1 MEASNISRLISRY
14 FSNSKRS
21 IEVEANMPVFNQGD
35 KNDRLYYV
43 QSGTLEGYVAD
54 EDGMRL
60 TKIFTATEGTFIGVY
75 SFFSSEGVS
84 SSTVI
89 AREKSVLTWI
99 DKETRPVASDIYGDI
114 NEQFSPVLIHE
125 LRNRQMRTVREAVA
139 KEEALQKLYT
149 AEQMT
154 TLGQLAAGIA
164 HELNNAIG
172 VVNSKT
178 ERLENVVSQLLQE
191 MHPEA
196 MDFLKQGL
204 EHGQVASSSHVR
216 KRAKALESSHKF
228 SRETAKA
235 MARAVPEG
243 EISKHWLANPEEAVK
258 YWSVGRDLRDMRLA
272 AKHSVGIVKSVKQLG
287 RTDIDTDEWLDI
299 NESINKAISLLQS
312 DLRRVSVHLS
322 PAATL
327 PQFKGSS
334 TELVQVWANIM
345 KNACDAMERTSEPSI
360 EISTRHTNNRILI
373 TITNNGPEIDE
384 ATRRKIFQPNFTT
397 KKGGLSFGLGLGLS
411 IVKRII
417 SGYGGSIAVKSS
429 AEKTIFRIKLPVE
442 E

>member
-1 MEASNISRLISRY
+1 MDQDKLDRLINHY
-14 FSNSKRS
+14 FVETGRTM
-21 IEVEANMPVFNQGD
+21 EVAEDKPLLTQGVANE
-35 KNDRLYYV
+35 RLYYV
-43 QSGTLEGYVAD
+43 LSGSFEGFFTDD
-54 EDGMRL
+54 EGMRS
-60 TKIFTATEGTFIGVY
+60 TKIFTAKEGAFIGVY
-75 SFFSSEGVS
+75 SFFSEKTLS
-84 SSTVI
+84 SSSVI
-89 AREKSVLTWI
+89 AKEKSVVAWI
-99 DKETRPVASDIYGDI
+99 DKETLPIEPEYYG
-114 NEQFSPVLIHE
+114 NLTEQFAPVIILE
-125 LRNRQMRTVREAVA
+125 LSNRQMRTVREAIA

-172 VVNSKT
+172 VVSSKT
-178 ERLENVVSQLLQE
+178 ERLQLVISQLIQE
-191 MHPEA
+191 LHPEA
-196 MDFLKQGL
+196 MAFLEEGL
-204 EHGQVASSSHVR
+204 NHGQVASSSEVR
-216 KRAKALESSHKF
+216 RRAKELESVHKLP
-228 SRETAKA
+228 RETAKSL
-235 MARAVPEG
+235 ARAVPEG
-243 EISKHWLANPEEAVK
+243 ELSPLWLNDVEEAIRF
-258 YWSVGRDLRDMRLA
+258 WGVGRDLRDMRLA
-272 AKHSVGIVKSVKQLG
+272 AKHSVGIVRSVKQLG
-287 RTDIDTDEWLDI
+287 RTDIDTEEWLDV

-322 PAATL
+322 PASL
-327 PQFKGSS
+327 PPFKGSS

-345 KNACDAMERTSEPSI
+345 KNACDAMERTPSPEI
-360 EISTRHTNNRILI
+360 DISTRHTNNRILI